1 MTTPKGL
8 PLNYVMINP
17 PLEVRAL
24 RNRGDIKAGGTYY
37 VAYVSPL
44 GLHLLT
50 LPAGNGIGNPVPFDM
65 LTEVEHEAAND
76 NGGQ

>member
-1 MTTPKGL
+1 MKPTGL
-8 PLNYVMINP
+8 PLAYIMINP

-24 RNRGDIKAGGTYY
+24 RTRGDIKAGGHYF
-37 VAYVSPL
+37 VAYVTPL

-65 LTEVEHEAAND
+65 VTEVETKPVND
-76 NGGQ
+76 NGKS